1 MAMGR
6 GRNDGGSTHGEA
18 VEWSTSKPSSE
29 GEQLRLVAKRACGTV
44 DKTRRVVVK
53 ARHDVA
59 RSSGVIGGG
68 KQQSREA
75 SVATAIGVII
85 TVGETNGGAVATSAK
100 PRQP

>member
-1 MAMGR
+1 MGR
-6 GRNDGGSTHGEA
+6 GRSDGSSAHGEA

-68 KQQSREA
+68 KRQSREA
-75 SVATAIGVII
+75 SVATTIGVIVA
-85 TVGETNGGAVATSAK
+85 VGETNGGAAATLAE
-100 PRQP
+100 PR